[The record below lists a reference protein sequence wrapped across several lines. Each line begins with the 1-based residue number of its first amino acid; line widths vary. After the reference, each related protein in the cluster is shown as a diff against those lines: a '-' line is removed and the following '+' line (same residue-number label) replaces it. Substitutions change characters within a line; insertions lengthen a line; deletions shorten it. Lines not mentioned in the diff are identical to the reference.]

1 MIPLSSLTPTVA
13 MSIIPNLKLMIVA
26 GPVMVL
32 AYYVGRALWAGVMG
46 PKRRITAKIRGCAA
60 SSSPITLLAQGNAF
74 DLTLD
79 YSYVVD
85 GVTYRGR
92 RLLSRAEK
100 KNGRSARDLVKFFM
114 MKGQIPV
121 CYRKN
126 KPSSS
131 WIEAADMQE
140 MVNEYCDI
148 LNIYYGSNPTDNW
161 MPTPEQPTM
170 QSAA

>member
-1 MIPLSSLTPTVA
+1 
-13 MSIIPNLKLMIVA
+13 MIVA
-26 GPVMVL
+26 GPVLVL
-32 AYYVGRALWAGVMG
+32 AFYFSRALWAGVLG
-46 PKRRITAKIRGCAA
+46 PKRRAVAKIRGCAA

-79 YSYVVD
+79 YSYVVN

-92 RLLSRAEK
+92 RVLSRAEK

-114 MKGQIPV
+114 MKGQIPI
-121 CYRKN
+121 CYRAHR
-126 KPSSS
+126 PSSS

-140 MVNEYCDI
+140 MINEYCDI
-148 LNIYYGSNPTDNW
+148 LTIYYGSNPTDNW
-161 MPTPEQPTM
+161 MPSPEQASI